1 MDILCIL
8 PKYINIYDFIA
19 EDECGLYGSLM
30 AVIGSDNINIVKTSR
45 ILMLELKMNGIDV
58 DLIYAQIP
66 FEKIETNFDIMDNE
80 IIEENKNKRSILALA
95 G

>member
-1 MDILCIL
+1 MIEFTM
-8 PKYINIYDFIA
+8 Y
-19 EDECGLYGSLM
+19 
-30 AVIGSDNINIVKTSR
+30 
-45 ILMLELKMNGIDV
+45 GIDV

-66 FEKIETNFDIMDNE
+66 FEKIETNFDIMGNE